1 MNKLNLSY
9 SILILGIL
17 VNICWLLSEYKTNS
31 FIIESVHALENNT
44 QGYLEYKDNQ
54 TRIEFQYPENWYI
67 NQLRLNMILITPFS
81 DYNLSSFH
89 DYYFDYIEFNNLK
102 SELQKRSETLN
113 NLSLGLESLL
123 GFNKTNSTFNKSI
136 LDGISIPGE
145 YEQIQPLT
153 IDNHTAFKIIR
164 PQAIHIALEI
174 EDTQLS
180 NQVFHMII
188 FVQNT
193 KDIDQL
199 IKNEMEKIIS
209 SIKISDP
216 FVIENS
222 ISIGKKLVH
231 HNELQNISIHTRD
244 KNYNKTLPY
253 TNASIKITY
262 PSGFE
267 LDIPNASATD
277 ENGRLYYEWTI
288 PENVVSGKYVISVT
302 TDKEN
307 YTGSTASNF
316 FYVGYKEKIPLKVE
330 VTNMDISYPLYQK
343 QFTIDF
349 KLINPTREKITINQI
364 NYSVA
369 WAGLDLFSSESDK
382 ILPKI
387 NNGDEI
393 ISISNIF
400 ENSEIPIKMKSIWD
414 SMSDVTSRGLY
425 DFKINGTFSYNPY
438 PDLVDIENK
447 EEFNFHYAV
456 NKFE

>member
-9 SILILGIL
+9 SILIILGIL
-17 VNICWLLSEYKTNS
+17 VSTFWLLSEYNTNS
-31 FIIESVHALENNT
+31 FIIESVYALENDT

-67 NQLRLNMILITPFS
+67 NQLRPNMIIITPFS
-81 DYNLSSFH
+81 DYNLSSLNG
-89 DYYFDYIEFNNLK
+89 YYFDYIEFNNLK
-102 SELQKRSETLN
+102 SEIQKRSETLD
-113 NLSLGLESLL
+113 NLSLGIESLL
-123 GFNKTNSTFNKSI
+123 GFKKTSSTFNKSI

-145 YEQIQPLT
+145 YEQIQPFT

-174 EDTQLS
+174 EDTLS
-180 NQVFHMII
+180 NQVFHIII
-188 FVQNT
+188 FIQNT
-193 KDIDQL
+193 KDIHQL
-199 IKNEMEKIIS
+199 IKSGIEKIIS
-209 SIKISDP
+209 SIKISEP

-222 ISIGKKLVH
+222 ISIGKKLVP

-267 LDIPNASATD
+267 LDIPNTIATN
-277 ENGRLYYEWTI
+277 ENGRLHYEWTI
-288 PENVVSGKYVISVT
+288 PENAVSGKYLISVT

-307 YTGSTASNF
+307 YTGSTSSNF

-330 VTNMDISYPLYQK
+330 VANMDISYPLYQK

-364 NYSVA
+364 NYSVF
-369 WAGLDLFSSESDK
+369 WIGMELFSSESDK
-382 ILPKI
+382 KLLEF
-387 NNGDEI
+387 NNGDEVV
-393 ISISNIF
+393 SISNIF
-400 ENSEIPIKMKSIWD
+400 ENSEIPVNMRSIWN
-414 SMSDVTSRGLY
+414 SMSEVTSRGIY